1 MYPFDRVDAVSPKGV
16 GMRVQLKE
24 EDEDEDENM
33 RLGT

>member
-1 MYPFDRVDAVSPKGV
+1 MYPFDRVDAVSPKDV